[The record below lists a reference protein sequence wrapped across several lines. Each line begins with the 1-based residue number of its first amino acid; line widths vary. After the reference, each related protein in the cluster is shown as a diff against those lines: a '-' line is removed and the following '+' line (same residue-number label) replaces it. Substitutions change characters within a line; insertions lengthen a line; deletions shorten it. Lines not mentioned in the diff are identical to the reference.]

1 MPLLKKILMTT
12 DTVGGVWIYALELA
26 RALSKKGFQIIL
38 ATMGA
43 PLTSEQRQE
52 AQQIPHLALCESTF
66 KLEWMADPW
75 QDLKQA
81 GQWLLQLEAQF
92 QPDVIHLNGY
102 VHGALPWRAPKLIV
116 GHSCVLS
123 WWTAVKGETAPPDWD
138 QYRRQVRE
146 GILAADIVV
155 TPTQAMLTAL
165 ENHYGPLPNGRVIPN
180 GRDSTLFW
188 ADQKEPFIFAAG
200 RLRPCSGRYSKF
212 TRGLG

>member
-1 MPLLKKILMTT
+1 MIKNGATKIRQTTDYLLSPRQMPLLKKILMTT
-12 DTVGGVWIYALELA
+12 DTVGGVWVYALELA

-52 AQQIPHLALCESTF
+52 AQRIPHLALCESVF
-66 KLEWMADPW
+66 KLEWMTDPW

-102 VHGALPWRAPKLIV
+102 VHGSLPWRTPKLIV

-123 WWTAVKGETAPPDWD
+123 WWTAVKGEAAPPDWD
-138 QYRRQVRE
+138 QYQRQVRE
-146 GILAADIVV
+146 GVLAADIVV
-155 TPTQAMLTAL
+155 APTQAMLTAL
-165 ENHYGPLPNGRVIPN
+165 ENHYGPLP
-180 GRDSTLFW
+180 
-188 ADQKEPFIFAAG
+188 
-200 RLRPCSGRYSKF
+200 
-212 TRGLG
+212 